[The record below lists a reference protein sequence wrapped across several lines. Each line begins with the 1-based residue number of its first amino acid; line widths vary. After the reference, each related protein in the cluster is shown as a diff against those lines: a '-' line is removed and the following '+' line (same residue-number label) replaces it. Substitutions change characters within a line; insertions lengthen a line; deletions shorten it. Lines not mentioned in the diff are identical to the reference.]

1 MVKEKMV
8 SHKSQLKHI
17 TKSNS
22 VKDYRFVEFFAGT
35 ANASWCLKE
44 WGLHGLSFDVAYGGR
59 YNNIFEPSG
68 FACLI
73 LVSPIG
79 RKVFDV

>member
-1 MVKEKMV
+1 MV
-8 SHKSQLKHI
+8 SHKSHLKHI

-22 VKDYRFVEFFAGT
+22 VKDYRFVDFFAGT